1 MEEVSIQPKHYLTCL
16 WPGMSEL
23 WWRGHLSALPAAIAF
38 AAVLNA
44 LLIAQFVYSD
54 WLSGGLVM
62 LACWVVI
69 AAWVVLTVRSMRELP
84 LLLTPRQASDEPDRF
99 AEAQIAFLQGDYP
112 AAEDYLNACLAVEPR
127 DPPALLM
134 LSAIYRQ
141 TGRLSASQLL
151 LGEIRKLEVAQN
163 WDLEFQIEESRLQRD
178 LDARED
184 QSTEAEDS
192 QGQDETNTDDQPGTD
207 GDTEAHDGTEGETE
221 TDSETVGE
229 DEFEAEN
236 SRAADDEEFGDEIN
250 SRAA

>member
-44 LLIAQFVYSD
+44 LLIAQFVYTD

-69 AAWVVLTVRSMRELP
+69 AAWGVLTVRSIRELP
-84 LLLTPRQASDEPDRF
+84 LLLTPREASDEPDRF
-99 AEAQIAFLQGDYP
+99 PEAQIAFLRGDYA

-134 LSAIYRQ
+134 LSGIYRQ
-141 TGRLSASQLL
+141 TGRLGAAQLL
-151 LGEIRKLEVAQN
+151 LGEIRKLEVAQK

-178 LDARED
+178 LDARE
-184 QSTEAEDS
+184 EDAAT
-192 QGQDETNTDDQPGTD
+192 DEK
-207 GDTEAHDGTEGETE
+207 GDETE
-221 TDSETVGE
+221 TEGQAEVEE
-229 DEFEAEN
+229 DELEAEN
-236 SRAADDEEFGDEIN
+236 PPEAERSLLGGEVNSQAA
-250 SRAA
+250 